1 MKKKKKYLGIIL
13 LFVFFNSAKSQ
24 NCENINC
31 SDIKEFVTTRITHA
45 YLIDLVKVNSGNNVK
60 EMISYS
66 KIEADLNSNNLE
78 TPLNF
83 NQLLKDLKENGFSKV
98 ADNFA
103 KPIYGVKLS
112 INPNIN
118 KELLAT
124 EILNQ
129 LLGALTKERKDNI
142 NKIPELIN
150 TITSQLNSYILK
162 KLQNFPKSDTNEE
175 SYEKTN
181 LKAEKNSKIITD
193 TESVSL
199 FSTSFLFIF
208 LIISILALIGL
219 VLLYLTIN
227 KVEKSV
233 NKKLQNLKN
242 EIEFQV
248 NMRGNQT
255 AKVELRRPEFEILL
269 ESSEKFNTLRN
280 NLSILENNLKDL
292 NSKNFSISNET
303 SLIVNPQVINN
314 VEDEIFYMAKPVGNS
329 FPVST
334 KSNSKSDTVYKFLVG
349 KNKNLAEYEIHTQG
363 PPISEIIKRSE
374 SYLVPGCNEE
384 NNPSD
389 STNRITTT
397 LKGQVQLEGD
407 KWVIIRKALIKYE

>member
-1 MKKKKKYLGIIL
+1 MKMKKKYLGIIL

-45 YLIDLVKVNSGNNVK
+45 YLIDLVKVKSGNNVK

-83 NQLLKDLKENGFSKV
+83 NQLLKDLNENGFSKV

-142 NKIPELIN
+142 NKIPDLVN
-150 TITSQLNSYILK
+150 SITSQLNSYILK

-181 LKAEKNSKIITD
+181 LKAEKKSTTITD
-193 TESVSL
+193 AESVSL
-199 FSTSFLFIF
+199 FSNSFLFLIF
-208 LIISILALIGL
+208 YIIALICIM
-219 VLLYLTIN
+219 LLYLRIN

-233 NKKLQNLKN
+233 NNKLQNLKN
-242 EIEFQV
+242 EKEFQV
-248 NMRGNQT
+248 NMRGNQN

-269 ESSEKFNTLRN
+269 ESSEKFNTVRN
-280 NLSILENNLKDL
+280 NLIILENNLKEL
-292 NSKNFSISNET
+292 NTNNFSISNATGEV
-303 SLIVNPQVINN
+303 VNPEVINQG
-314 VEDEIFYMAKPVGNS
+314 EDEIFYMASPVGNS

-334 KSNSKSDTVYKFLVG
+334 KSQSQSQTVYKFFVG
-349 KNKNLAEYEIHTQG
+349 KNKNFAEYEIHTQG